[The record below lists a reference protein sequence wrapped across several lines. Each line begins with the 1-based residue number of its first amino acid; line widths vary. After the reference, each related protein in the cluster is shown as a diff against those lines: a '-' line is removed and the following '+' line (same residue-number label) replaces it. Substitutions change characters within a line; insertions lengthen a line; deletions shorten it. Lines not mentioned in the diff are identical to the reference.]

1 MDRINGRPIH
11 EDFDEDAVSDFI
23 QEPDAVEIKDRHGDW
38 IKTRETKPKTISDEK
53 PKFKSRRK
61 FIKKQAYLKSLG
73 LDLTKEVEEPQ

>member
-53 PKFKSRRK
+53 P
-61 FIKKQAYLKSLG
+61 
-73 LDLTKEVEEPQ
+73 